1 MTCPYQSI
9 GFCAGLTQA
18 EREHLCG
25 KHCHLR
31 RYGKGQRMNYRYWE
45 NTFGILQEGLMV
57 FGEFDEQGKFSAL
70 QMAGKGTLISPGQ
83 LMEIWSEPYADSEVL
98 CLQPCKVVVLD
109 TEAVRM
115 LYDRDID
122 FVKLVMGS
130 LYTCSMENYTAL
142 KMIGGR
148 STYEAVRYILEW
160 CRRKG
165 TTGLTH
171 EMIAVLCNRS
181 RPSVTIAM
189 HDILKNEPELLC
201 AEQKTE

>member
-1 MTCPYQSI
+1 MTCPYQSV
-9 GFCAGLTQA
+9 GFCAGLTQDQ
-18 EREHLCG
+18 RELLCSN
-25 KHCHLR
+25 HCHLR

-45 NTFGILQEGLMV
+45 NTFAVLQEGLMV

-83 LMEIWSEPYADSEVL
+83 LMDIWSEPSADSEVL

-109 TEAVRM
+109 TDAVRM

-122 FVKLVMGS
+122 FVKLVLGS
-130 LYTCSMENYTAL
+130 LYNCSMENYAAL

-148 STYEAVRYILEW
+148 STYEAVRYILDW
-160 CRRKG
+160 CRKKG

-189 HDILKNEPELLC
+189 HEILKNEPALLI
-201 AEQKTE
+201 AEQETE